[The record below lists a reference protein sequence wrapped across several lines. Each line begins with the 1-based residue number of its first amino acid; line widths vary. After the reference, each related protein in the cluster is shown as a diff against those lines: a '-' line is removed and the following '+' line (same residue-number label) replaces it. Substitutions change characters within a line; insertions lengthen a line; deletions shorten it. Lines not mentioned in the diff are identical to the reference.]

1 MSNIKTEMTAKT
13 KKKNKIQNKNGLP
26 KSMEVGLRFHFAIPS
41 LLGDRPR
48 RILISPIS
56 SRLL

>member
-13 KKKNKIQNKNGLP
+13 KKKTKIQNKNGLP

-41 LLGDRPR
+41 QVIDQGEF
-48 RILISPIS
+48 
-56 SRLL
+56 